1 MDSQSTQ
8 IRLEYI
14 VSDKNRFIYFSVGI
28 DCLTIIMHLLL
39 SWISNLFGRG

>member
-14 VSDKNRFIYFSVGI
+14 VSDKKPFYLFFCRYRLLNYYHAFVAILDFQSV
-28 DCLTIIMHLLL
+28 
-39 SWISNLFGRG
+39 W